1 MFFNPQLIIYLIN
14 AFASTVIIPLFW
26 ALLLKIF
33 TRINIK
39 FTNIFELKI
48 MEAFTIII
56 IFLVFSIIQQPLPSF
71 WFKPSIESIT
81 FNIIILLLLYYVYH
95 IESETALEKNN
106 TTINNKYEILILSK
120 IPRILSTL
128 IFGFLGLYFIYP
140 SIILLEIVIIMLSYI
155 LFIDMVYIGLYNLYI
170 ISKLL
175 GLNINFIYDEPKNE

>member
-1 MFFNPQLIIYLIN
+1 MFFNLQLIIYLIN

-81 FNIIILLLLYYVYH
+81 FNIIILLLLYYVYPVSYTH
-95 IESETALEKNN
+95 L
-106 TTINNKYEILILSK
+106 
-120 IPRILSTL
+120 TL
-128 IFGFLGLYFIYP
+128 P
-140 SIILLEIVIIMLSYI
+140 TNREV
-155 LFIDMVYIGLYNLYI
+155 
-170 ISKLL
+170 
-175 GLNINFIYDEPKNE
+175 